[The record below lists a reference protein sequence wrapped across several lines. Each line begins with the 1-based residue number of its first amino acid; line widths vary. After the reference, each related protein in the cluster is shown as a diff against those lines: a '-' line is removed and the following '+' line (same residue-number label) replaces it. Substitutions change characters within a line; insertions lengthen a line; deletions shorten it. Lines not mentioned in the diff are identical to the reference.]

1 MLKRSLAFGLWIVV
15 LNLFFSTSAFA
26 QSTQDKDAKFTAK
39 VKANIQKLGQ
49 GKDVRVQV
57 KLKNGT
63 KLKGH
68 IDQINQDSFVVIN
81 DATGT
86 ATEVPYSETKQ
97 VKGSNRYGVWTV
109 IGVGTLTAMI
119 AILIV
124 AGNSD

>member
-1 MLKRSLAFGLWIVV
+1 MFTKTLVLGLCVV
-15 LNLFFSTSAFA
+15 ILNHFFSTSALA
-26 QSTQDKDAKFTAK
+26 QSTQDKDVKFTAK

-63 KLKGH
+63 KLKGYV
-68 IDQINQDSFVVIN
+68 DRINQDSFVVIN

-86 ATEVPYSETKQ
+86 STEVAYSETRQ
-97 VKGSNRYGVWTV
+97 VKGRDRYGVWTV
-109 IGVGTLTAMI
+109 IGVGTLAAMI

-124 AGNSD
+124 AGN